1 MNLESSRG
9 LRSFFS
15 YNGMKY
21 KFFFI
26 IGLVIVLLIALAW
39 YFSSIFIYLVLSI
52 VITTLLRPL
61 VNIISK
67 FQFLGAR
74 FPRPLSI
81 LASFFIL
88 IVVFSSFVLLFIPL
102 IIDQIEI
109 ISGLNFDRIYAT
121 LSKPIAS
128 LESILIEYEVVDQES
143 GFLVDTLRKELF
155 GFIRN
160 IDFTSII
167 NSLIS
172 FTGSFF
178 VGVLAVSFMTFFL
191 LYENGIL
198 RRMIISLIPN
208 QYFEVFIAAM
218 FKTEKLL
225 SNYLLGL
232 LFQMM
237 AIFSIAA
244 IGLSIFGIKYALTIA
259 LFAAFANLIPYLG
272 PILGATFGLLV
283 GFSTMG
289 NFELTQESVI
299 FIVEIVSVFVVVQIT
314 DNVVLQPL
322 IFSKSVKA
330 HPLEI
335 FIIIFVGATIG
346 QIPGMIA
353 AIPAYTI
360 IRVTASEVYA
370 GFKDYRVFQT

>member
-1 MNLESSRG
+1 
-9 LRSFFS
+9 
-15 YNGMKY
+15 MKY

-128 LESILIEYEVVDQES
+128 LELILIEYEVVDQES

-244 IGLSIFGIKYALTIA
+244 WSIHFW
-259 LFAAFANLIPYLG
+259 NQVCPY
-272 PILGATFGLLV
+272 
-283 GFSTMG
+283 
-289 NFELTQESVI
+289 NR
-299 FIVEIVSVFVVVQIT
+299 
-314 DNVVLQPL
+314 
-322 IFSKSVKA
+322 
-330 HPLEI
+330 
-335 FIIIFVGATIG
+335 IICCVC
-346 QIPGMIA
+346 
-353 AIPAYTI
+353 
-360 IRVTASEVYA
+360 
-370 GFKDYRVFQT
+370 

>member
-1 MNLESSRG
+1 
-9 LRSFFS
+9 
-15 YNGMKY
+15 MKY

>member
-1 MNLESSRG
+1 MESSRG